1 MQKEFKLYLI
11 IFISVMVSAC
21 GYSKLNKVDQKS
33 YQIIEINLSG
43 DKKIGFKLKNYLNL
57 YAPKKSKNKIIM
69 DLQIEKKISLKEKNE
84 AGNVSKREILINVN
98 LVIKNEK
105 NNSKKKRLFAI
116 KDDYSV
122 KINRSET
129 IIVERK
135 VVDNLTQKM
144 GEEIRNFLNLNF
156 K

>member
-144 GEEIRNFLNLNF
+144 REEIRNFLNLNF

>member
-21 GYSKLNKVDQKS
+21 GYSKLNKVDQMS

-98 LVIKNEK
+98 LLIKNEK